1 MGRIG
6 RWIKP
11 RFQDLAMRQMNDYR
25 PATVGQ
31 AAGDVLEIG
40 FGTALNLRYYAPAVK
55 SLVGVDPLEG
65 LPASVHQRIAA
76 APFPVEHHA
85 LRADGA
91 LPFDAGRFDC
101 VVFTWT
107 LCSIPEP
114 LSALAEMRRVLKPD
128 GRLLFVEH
136 GRSLSPGTAR
146 WQDRLNPLWVRI
158 SDGCNMNRPVA
169 ELVQRGGFALTSLDR
184 FRGRGPRI
192 LAEMCRGV
200 AVPAAT

>member
-25 PATVGQ
+25 PATVQ
-31 AAGDVLEIG
+31 LAFGDVLEIG
-40 FGTALNLRYYAPAVK
+40 FGTALNLRHYTGAVK
-55 SLVGVDPLEG
+55 SLTGVDPLDG
-65 LPASVHQRIAA
+65 LPPRVQERIAR

-85 LRADGA
+85 LRADGE
-91 LPFDAGRFDC
+91 LPFDAGRFDS

-114 LSALAEMRRVLKPD
+114 ERALLELRRVLKP
-128 GRLLFVEH
+128 GGKLFFVEH
-136 GRSLSPGTAR
+136 GRSEDASTAR

-158 SDGCNMNRPVA
+158 TDGCNMNRPVA
-169 ELVQRGGFALTSLDR
+169 EVVRRGGFELASLEH

-192 LAEMCRGV
+192 LAEMFRGSAQP
-200 AVPAAT
+200 AV